1 MLGARLSVLLV
12 LGCVLAAQSPDP
24 ASPSLPPQT
33 PLQIPPRVGVFGET
47 GITLPEVVQRALASN
62 RDLAV
67 SQILR
72 QEAGFNIKAAQ
83 GYYDPRLGLN
93 GHRLK
98 SVTPISSLIG
108 GAANGKLTQ
117 KELYADP
124 QLSGNSP
131 WLGSTYRL
139 DFSSARQQTDS
150 EFVTLNP
157 QFPTSLNLN
166 LTQPLWRGLRY
177 DDNRHRLQVARK
189 NQQLTEEQFRQ
200 RVIEVT
206 TQAIQAYWELAF
218 AHRNLDVQA
227 QAVRLAEQQ
236 DASNRRQVEQGLLA
250 VADVIQTRTQIA
262 TFQQSVFTA
271 QESLTR
277 AENNL
282 KALILPSREDL
293 MWGVA
298 LLPQTPLGDNPAP
311 PRLSDALRMALH
323 SRPELAQS
331 TLNFEVNKLDARL
344 SREQAKPQI
353 DALATLSLQGLAGHP
368 VPAAP
373 NPFTA
378 GIIPFSDR
386 INELSALAGL
396 PPIPTITVG
405 SNQIPPIFVGGY
417 TQSLDTLAS
426 RAFPTASVG
435 VQMSLPIRNRTAS
448 ANAAVAAL
456 EGKRLQAQYEQT
468 AMAVEADV
476 RNALQAAESARA
488 RLDAAVLAR
497 RSADDQYGSE
507 QRQFQAGTSSV
518 FLVLQRQTDLIA
530 ARSREVRAQADLGE
544 ALADLDRAT
553 AHTLEAHQITLA
565 PAPRH

>member
-1 MLGARLSVLLV
+1 MTTMALVAGMMPLVISGGTGAATNRSIGVLVVGGQSLCLLLTLLAVPVFYSIFEDLQELPLFRRIGGIGGSRSQANANAAPSRCSRLIPSHEGGRLVLGARLSVLLV

-33 PLQIPPRVGVFGET
+33 PVQIPPRVGVFGET
-47 GITLPEVVQRALASN
+47 GITLPEVVQRVLASN

-298 LLPQTPLGDNPAP
+298 LLPQTPLGDSPAP

-323 SRPELAQS
+323 SAPGTCSEH
-331 TLNFEVNKLDARL
+331 VK
-344 SREQAKPQI
+344 SRGKQA
-353 DALATLSLQGLAGHP
+353 
-368 VPAAP
+368 
-373 NPFTA
+373 
-378 GIIPFSDR
+378 
-386 INELSALAGL
+386 
-396 PPIPTITVG
+396 
-405 SNQIPPIFVGGY
+405 
-417 TQSLDTLAS
+417 
-426 RAFPTASVG
+426 
-435 VQMSLPIRNRTAS
+435 
-448 ANAAVAAL
+448 
-456 EGKRLQAQYEQT
+456 
-468 AMAVEADV
+468 
-476 RNALQAAESARA
+476 
-488 RLDAAVLAR
+488 
-497 RSADDQYGSE
+497 
-507 QRQFQAGTSSV
+507 
-518 FLVLQRQTDLIA
+518 
-530 ARSREVRAQADLGE
+530 
-544 ALADLDRAT
+544 
-553 AHTLEAHQITLA
+553 
-565 PAPRH
+565 